1 MPLSIRT
8 NVASLSAV
16 ASLTKTQSSLSKSI
30 GRISTGLKHSGFS
43 DGASE
48 MAFGQRLQSDQASL
62 KVAMSNTSQ
71 GISLLSVG
79 EDALNQVYSSLT
91 KMREIAVASSNGSAS
106 ASDRATYQSE
116 FNSLRTEVSRI
127 LNTTTFNGVSV
138 LHGAAAASSSIVLQ
152 VGVGTTNI
160 LTLARTSF
168 SASIGKLGIS
178 GLAAGSNVSV
188 ASSSAATAAITALD
202 SALGTI
208 NAKRSS
214 LGVAQSKLENVLS
227 VAQAQSEAY
236 STAISSILDVDYAE
250 ETANMTRFQIM
261 QQAGVAALGQA
272 RSIPQSILSLLG

>member
-116 FNSLRTEVSRI
+116 FDSLRTEVSRI

-138 LHGAAAASSSIVLQ
+138 LHGAAGANLPV
-152 VGVGTTNI
+152 VG
-160 LTLARTSF
+160 
-168 SASIGKLGIS
+168 
-178 GLAAGSNVSV
+178 
-188 ASSSAATAAITALD
+188 
-202 SALGTI
+202 
-208 NAKRSS
+208 
-214 LGVAQSKLENVLS
+214 
-227 VAQAQSEAY
+227 
-236 STAISSILDVDYAE
+236 
-250 ETANMTRFQIM
+250 
-261 QQAGVAALGQA
+261 
-272 RSIPQSILSLLG
+272 

>member
-16 ASLTKTQSSLSKSI
+16 ASLSKTQTSLSRSI
-30 GRISTGLKHSGFS
+30 GRISTGLKHSGFA

-48 MAFGQRLQSDQASL
+48 MAYGQKLQSDQVSL
-62 KVAMSNTSQ
+62 KAAMSNTSQ

-79 EDALNQVYSSLT
+79 EDALNQVYSALT
-91 KMREIAVASSNGSAS
+91 KMREIAVSASNGSAS
-106 ASDRATYQSE
+106 SSDRATYNTE

-127 LNTTTFNGVSV
+127 LKTTTFNGVSV
-138 LHGAAAASSSIVLQ
+138 LDSAANSSVVFQ
-152 VGVGTTNI
+152 VGVDAANI
-160 LTLARTSF
+160 LTIARTDF
-168 SASIGKLGIS
+168 SVSIDTG
-178 GLAAGSNVSV
+178 GLAISAGAVSV
-188 ASSSAATAAITALD
+188 ANATGATAAITALD
-202 SALGTI
+202 AALNTV
-208 NAKRSS
+208 NAKRAS

-227 VAQAQSEAY
+227 VAQAQHESY

>member
-30 GRISTGLKHSGFS
+30 GRISTGLKHSGFG

-106 ASDRATYQSE
+106 ANDRTVYKAE
-116 FNSLRTEVSRI
+116 FDALVNEISRV
-127 LNTTTFNGVSV
+127 LNTTTFNGISV
-138 LHGAAAASSSIVLQ
+138 LHGAAATSSSIVLQ
-152 VGVGTTNI
+152 VGVGTKNV
-160 LTLARTSF
+160 LTLARSGF
-168 SASIGKLGIS
+168 SASTGALGVAS
-178 GLAAGSNVSV
+178 LNVSTAAG
-188 ASSSAATAAITALD
+188 AAVTAIDAALT
-202 SALGTI
+202 TI
-208 NAKRSS
+208 NSKRAN
-214 LGVAQSKLENVLS
+214 LGVAQTKLENVLS
-227 VAQAQSEAY
+227 VAQAQNEAY
-236 STAISSILDVDYAE
+236 STAVSSILDVDYAE

>member
-30 GRISTGLKHSGFS
+30 GRISTGLKHSGFA

-91 KMREIAVASSNGSAS
+91 KMREIAVASSNGAAS
-106 ASDRATYQSE
+106 GSDRTAYKAE
-116 FNSLRTEVSRI
+116 FDALVNEISRV
-127 LNTTTFNGVSV
+127 LNTTTFNGISV
-138 LHGAAAASSSIVLQ
+138 LHGAASSSSSIVLQ
-152 VGVGTTNI
+152 VGVGTKNV
-160 LTLARTSF
+160 LTLARGGF
-168 SASIGKLGIS
+168 SASTGGLGVKS
-178 GLAAGSNVSV
+178 LNVSTAAG
-188 ASSSAATAAITALD
+188 AAVTAIDTALT
-202 SALGTI
+202 SL
-208 NAKRSS
+208 NAKRAN
-214 LGVAQSKLENVLS
+214 LGVAQTKLENVLS
-227 VAQAQSEAY
+227 VAQAQNEAY
-236 STAISSILDVDYAE
+236 STAVSSILDVDYAE